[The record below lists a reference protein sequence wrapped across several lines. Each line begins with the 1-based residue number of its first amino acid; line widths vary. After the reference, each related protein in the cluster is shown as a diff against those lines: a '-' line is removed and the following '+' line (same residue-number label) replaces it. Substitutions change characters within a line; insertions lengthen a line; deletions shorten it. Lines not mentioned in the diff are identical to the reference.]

1 MADVTNAGTPA
12 PGGQLGGEAS
22 RQAAIKRLQKQ
33 QAFQPKTQQTSGP
46 NTGGSGLP
54 KPERTMTQ
62 APGQMAYS
70 ATPGKA
76 KRI

>member
-1 MADVTNAGTPA
+1 MADATNAGIPSA
-12 PGGQLGGEAS
+12 GGQLSGEAS
-22 RQAAIKRLQKQ
+22 RQAAIRRLQKQ
-33 QAFQPKTQQTSGP
+33 QQFVPKAQQTSGP

-54 KPERTMTQ
+54 KPEKTMTQ

-70 ATPGKA
+70 PNPPKP